1 MILRMGA
8 YSYKK
13 RHRLT
18 RRDEFVRLSRLGKR
32 CDSTHFFAVFQPGSG
47 PDSRLGVTVT
57 RKVGCAAV
65 RTRIKR
71 LVREYFRLNRQ
82 VFKSSYDINVIAKN
96 GAKFADNGALFSSL
110 EALFGRVE
118 KLASS

>member
-1 MILRMGA
+1 MGA
-8 YSYKK
+8 TFKK

-18 RRDEFVRLSRLGKR
+18 KRAEFVRLTRLGTR
-32 CDSTHFFAVFQPGSG
+32 CDSTHFFSVMLPGTG

-57 RKVGCAAV
+57 RRVGCAVV

-71 LVREYFRLNRQ
+71 LVREHFRLNRQ
-82 VFKSSYDINVIAKN
+82 VFKSPYDINVIAKN
-96 GAKFADNGALFSSL
+96 GAKLADNGALFSSL
-110 EALFGRVE
+110 EALFSRVE